1 MTDKKTQ
8 KIADPLDPFK
18 LKNIQSD
25 ESAALHGS
33 DVYNTDSMDSTMR
46 AVIDQRLDDDTG
58 EAEKSASIEALADEE
73 YAMKPDEEID
83 ENEA

>member
-1 MTDKKTQ
+1 
-8 KIADPLDPFK
+8 
-18 LKNIQSD
+18 
-25 ESAALHGS
+25 
-33 DVYNTDSMDSTMR
+33 
-46 AVIDQRLDDDTG
+46 VIDQRLDDDTG